1 MPLSNPY
8 GCHMN
13 AMTGPAKNMA
23 LSQRN
28 GRLLKVLTIDHDF
41 LVQWRTNNPDG
52 VVIYRRW
59 FGDNNLDSWQGKC
72 IELISDL
79 KGNLDVVDVVET
91 PWNETNEGINAGIA
105 VYSQR
110 TIQAAEYLRKNLP
123 GIKVSGGHFST
134 GTPYGL
140 FQDYQAFSPAFD
152 HLDYLS
158 LHEYDY
164 PSVDSG
170 ITRDEAGWTAGY
182 KVLRY
187 RLMLGWSKTNN
198 VDIPPIILSEFGYDA
213 GGAGKGWKTSGSGIT
228 KYMDSLERVA
238 KYLNEDISSD
248 DLLGAVIFCVGQE
261 DEKDWGSFDMA
272 GEVKFAALLNR
283 KFEPVVIVP
292 EPTAVN
298 SPQPDTEFSQWAG
311 DDRNE
316 HIPGTRE
323 YLNAFIA
330 HREANS
336 GVRSGT
342 YGEQDAL
349 AGGFPKKMLDDID
362 RTEAKPTDPIHFTA
376 RRLGVPPNRID
387 AIRQVESAG
396 KSFGSP
402 MKALIRFEAHL
413 WLKRVSPDKKDW
425 AKLNFRVV
433 DGVEQIATHSSG
445 SGWENLQNK
454 DQDGRWNDLILAV
467 TIDRENAFE
476 CTSMGLFQ
484 ILGEH
489 YKRLGYESAEEML
502 KSFSQSEGVQ
512 WKGFE
517 DFVDSDTDLHRALVS
532 GDARA
537 FARLYNG
544 IRNVNIYSP
553 RLIGA
558 GW

>member
-13 AMTGPAKNMA
+13 ALTGPAKNMA

-41 LVQWRTNNPDG
+41 LAQWRTNNPGG

-91 PWNETNEGINAGIA
+91 PWNETNEGINVGIDE
-105 VYSQR
+105 YSR
-110 TIQAAEYLRKNLP
+110 TTIQAANYLRKNLP

-140 FQDYQAFSPAFD
+140 FQDYRAFSPAFD

-158 LHEYDY
+158 LHEYDF
-164 PSVDSG
+164 PQVDSG
-170 ITRDEAGWTAGY
+170 ITEDATGNVAGY

-187 RLMLGWSKTNN
+187 RLMLGWAQNKNI
-198 VDIPPIILSEFGYDA
+198 VVPPIILSEFGYDA

-228 KYMDSLERVA
+228 KYVDSLERVA
-238 KYLNEDISSD
+238 KYLNEDIGNDS
-248 DLLGAVIFCVGQE
+248 LLGAVLFCVGQE
-261 DEKDWGSFDMA
+261 DDKDWGSFDLA
-272 GEVKFAALLNR
+272 GEKEFESLLN
-283 KFEPVVIVP
+283 KEFANVVRP
-292 EPTAVN
+292 KED
-298 SPQPDTEFSQWAG
+298 SPADVQPDTEFSEWAG

-376 RRLGVPPNRID
+376 KRLGVSPNRID

-413 WLKRVSPDKKDW
+413 WLKRVSTDKKDW
-425 AKLNFRVV
+425 AKRNFRVV

-445 SGWENLQNK
+445 YGWENLQNK

-467 TIDRENAFE
+467 AIDRENAFE

-489 YKRLGYESAEEML
+489 YKRLGYKSAEEML
-502 KSFSQSEGVQ
+502 KDFSQSEGVQ

-517 DFVDSDTDLHRALVS
+517 DFVDSDTGLYRALVS
-532 GDARA
+532 GDVKE

-553 RLIGA
+553 RLISA